1 MRVAIT
7 LLAIILA
14 VIIAGC
20 ATTTDRLPAIG
31 QAIYCPSCNA
41 DLYQRISGTSRTSYK
56 RTDYSQMRYDC
67 PAPLPG
73 AEHICP
79 LCGADIVI
87 WGDPIEGGEGR
98 YIARVYYRDRK

>member
-1 MRVAIT
+1 MIRIILTGFV
-7 LLAIILA
+7 IILA
-14 VIIAGC
+14 AVVASC
-20 ATTTDRLPAIG
+20 TDQQRLPSIG
-31 QAIYCPSCNA
+31 QAIYCPSCDA
-41 DLYQRISGTSRTSYK
+41 DLYQRVSGTSRTAYK
-56 RTDYSQMRYDC
+56 RTDYAQMRYDC

-98 YIARVYYRDRK
+98 YIARVYYRDRQ